1 MRNRRGIVYSAIA
14 AAMAVAALAGC
25 SSSSGATNDTSSVVK
40 VDASNTDPQTGPVFV
55 LRIGVNGTKI
65 STVKYCDNTTLVY
78 VFVGSSKGGGDTIQ
92 NSPECGAPAPAAR
105 THHVIPAVSGS
116 RSPFDLLVKAGF
128 LLYSHFLY
136 IHFNLLDKRCIGCD
150 HGALFCP
157 KLNASRVEIVR
168 TRY

>member
-1 MRNRRGIVYSAIA
+1 MRNRHGIVYSAIA

-92 NSPECGAPAPAAR
+92 NSPECGAPAPAPEP
-105 THHVIPAVSGS
+105 TM
-116 RSPFDLLVKAGF
+116 
-128 LLYSHFLY
+128 
-136 IHFNLLDKRCIGCD
+136 
-150 HGALFCP
+150 
-157 KLNASRVEIVR
+157 
-168 TRY
+168 